1 MADKDRDLKST
12 RSRVSKPASGK
23 LRSHGFLS
31 RPGGS
36 TGNAAT
42 DSDGTPLN
50 LSRGSR
56 SHNAGKDRSKPEA
69 LSTKAAIRP
78 YGGDTE

>member
-1 MADKDRDLKST
+1 MADKDRDFKST
-12 RSRVSKPASGK
+12 RGRVSKPTSGK

-31 RPGGS
+31 RPGVS
-36 TGNAAT
+36 PNSVAT
-42 DSDGTPLN
+42 DSDGTPLS

-56 SHNAGKDRSKPEA
+56 SHDAGKDTSKPEA

>member
-1 MADKDRDLKST
+1 MADKDQNLKST
-12 RSRVSKPASGK
+12 RGRVSKPASGK

-31 RPGGS
+31 RPGVSAGS
-36 TGNAAT
+36 VAT
-42 DSDGTPLN
+42 DSDGVPLS

-56 SHNAGKDRSKPEA
+56 SHDAGKDTSKPEA

-78 YGGDTE
+78 YGGDSK